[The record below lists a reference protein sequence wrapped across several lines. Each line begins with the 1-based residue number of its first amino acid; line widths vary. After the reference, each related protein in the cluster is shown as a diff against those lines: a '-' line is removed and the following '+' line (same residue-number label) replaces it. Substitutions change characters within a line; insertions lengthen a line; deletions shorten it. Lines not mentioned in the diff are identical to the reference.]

1 MTIGRLRVLILV
13 ACLLPVIP
21 LASVDTVFYVDWI
34 NHLWLSEYFGAYYR
48 SHLSFPLIVNTSTEV
63 GLVIPLFYGEKF
75 YSLAGILSSQIG
87 APIAIR
93 FLILLVFV
101 VTAFE
106 LKRCIGSLR
115 APRLIAF
122 ALIAPL
128 LWDTYLL
135 TNLYNRS
142 ALTEFFAV
150 LLISSSLAS
159 YFTLVFRSAGRI
171 LVSDAVRPG
180 LYYALAASFH
190 PITALFGGLLVAV
203 LAVCSLI
210 VTRNWK
216 LAIVTVISGLLVLLV
231 IAPWLYVTV
240 LFGRSTL
247 IVSELGHL
255 ANLYF
260 PNSLD
265 AVWSRLSIVP
275 IDWRAVLNGLDVST
289 PYLEAQI
296 SIPILLMVCFLFVAA
311 WKTGNDYWSP
321 RSYLFIV
328 ILAVSVLLFSLTL
341 CVSIAPQLS
350 ALFGGLFDI
359 MQFPYRLTAYVNLA
373 ALAAAIALIGLIDW
387 DLARLRGS
395 LSGLSVVVAVAL
407 TLASS
412 NLVQKL
418 VHAAAVR
425 MPSSAETT
433 RSYGRLVGIPVR
445 SGGQWTPAAARLSE
459 NLTDLPGSFYGDIQY
474 RVVLG
479 FAQPASDDL
488 NQVTKVSLA
497 VESTGSLIGQTL
509 PILVTLDRPSLVV
522 TNVQPFPWNR
532 LILDGAIVPA
542 EQVFA
547 VPVAATDERRA
558 VVLEA
563 LKLDSGTHE
572 LRYAFVPDP
581 IWGVLYTLSWI
592 VLVFWIVIASSTS
605 VIARSLGTIVLNFYI
620 GVRCRGK
627 THEPRGASRS
637 NNEGPRY

>member
-1 MTIGRLRVLILV
+1 MTIGRLLLILV
-13 ACLLPVIP
+13 VCLLPVIP

-34 NHLWLSEYFGAYYR
+34 NHLWLSEYVGAYFR
-48 SHLSFPLIVNTSTEV
+48 SHLSFPLIINTNTEV
-63 GLVIPLFYGEKF
+63 GLVFPLFYGEKF
-75 YSLAGILSSQIG
+75 YSLAGVLSSQIG

-93 FLILLVFV
+93 VLILLVLV

-106 LKRCIGSLR
+106 LMRCIESLR
-115 APRLIAF
+115 APRLIAL
-122 ALIAPL
+122 ALIAPV

-150 LLISSSLAS
+150 LLISCSLAS

-190 PITALFGGLLVAV
+190 PITALFGGILVAV
-203 LAVCSLI
+203 LGVCSLI

-216 LAIVTVISGLLVLLV
+216 LSIITVISGLLVLLV

-255 ANLYF
+255 ANGYF
-260 PNSLD
+260 PGSLD
-265 AVWSRLSIVP
+265 AVWSRLSIIP
-275 IDWRAVLNGLDVST
+275 LDWRAVLNGLDVST

-296 SIPILLMVCFLFVAA
+296 SIPILLMVCFLVVAA

-328 ILAVSVLLFSLTL
+328 ILAMSLLLFGLTL

-373 ALAAAIALIGLIDW
+373 ALAGAIALIGLIDW
-387 DLARLRGS
+387 DLARSRGS
-395 LSGLSVVVAVAL
+395 LGGLSVVVAVAL

-445 SGGQWTPAAARLSE
+445 SGGQWAPAAARLSE

-474 RVVLG
+474 RVVRGLV
-479 FAQPASDDL
+479 QPASDDL

-509 PILVTLDRPSLVV
+509 PILVKLDRPSLVV

-547 VPVAATDERRA
+547 VPVVATDERRA
-558 VVLEA
+558 DVLEA
-563 LKLDSGTHE
+563 LKLDSGKHE
-572 LRYAFVPDP
+572 LRYAFMPDP

-605 VIARSLGTIVLNFYI
+605 VIARSLGMIVLNFYI
-620 GVRCRGK
+620 AVRSREII
-627 THEPRGASRS
+627 HEPCGASRS
-637 NNEGPRY
+637 NNERPRY